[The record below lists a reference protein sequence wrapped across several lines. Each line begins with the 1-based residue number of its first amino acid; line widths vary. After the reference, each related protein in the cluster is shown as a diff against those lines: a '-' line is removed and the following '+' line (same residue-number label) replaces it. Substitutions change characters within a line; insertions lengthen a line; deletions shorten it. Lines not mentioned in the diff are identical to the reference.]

1 MNAVVLA
8 AIGLVALFAGYRF
21 YSRFM
26 AEKIYQLDP
35 NFETP
40 SPAMRDDID
49 YVPTN
54 RIVLWGHHF
63 TAVAGA
69 APIIGP
75 SIAVVWGWL
84 PAFLWVV
91 IGTMFFAGVHDFGAI
106 WASVRNKGLSVGSLT
121 GEVVSHRARNLFM
134 IVVFFLLLMVN
145 AVFAVAIAV
154 AFIDTPASVIPA
166 WTAVFVA
173 VGIGI
178 LLYRVGV
185 GITWPTVVGTII
197 LYAVIYLGELLPVTL
212 TEAAGVAPAA
222 QWILILFAYA
232 AVASMLPVW
241 LLLQPRDYINGI
253 QLFVGLGILY
263 GAVFIAA
270 PAVVAPAIN
279 PNVPPA
285 TPPIMPLLFVTIACG
300 AISGFHGLVSSGTT
314 SKQLNKETDA
324 RFVGYLG
331 SLGEGALAIV
341 AIIAVTAGFSMVEWE
356 AAYSNAESFGAVG
369 GISAF
374 VEGGSRIA
382 AAGLGLPI
390 SFAQTLLAV
399 MAVLFAGTT
408 MDAGVR
414 LQRYIVQEW
423 GAIYNIPPL
432 QNGYVATGIA
442 VGACLV
448 LAFGAGGRGRNRRH
462 DHLAAVRHDEP
473 VARGA
478 DAARHQRHA
487 RQAGTAGALHADPDG
502 LCHDDGAARRALPTQ
517 QPLHRGE
524 LRARRDRRGDRHHG
538 DLRHARSGLCPDARA
553 ARGGGHGGVV
563 AEAAP
568 RQPRLRISHA
578 MSAPRRETFRTL
590 LREFYMAPYRGA
602 VARARR
608 DEDDLFMLFVFAE
621 LMGVP
626 NPATYYTL
634 ELQPILLERFHDWHT
649 RMGLEHS
656 PLDHFRCC

>member
-8 AIGLVALFAGYRF
+8 VIGLVAVFSGYRF
-21 YSRFM
+21 YSKFVS
-26 AEKIYQLDP
+26 EKIYRLDP
-35 NFETP
+35 DFKTP
-40 SPAMRDDID
+40 AHAMRDDID

-54 RIVLWGHHF
+54 RVVLWGHHF

-106 WASVRNKGLSVGSLT
+106 WASVRNRALSVGSLT

-145 AVFAVAIAV
+145 AVFAVAISD
-154 AFIDTPASVIPA
+154 AFIATPASVIPA
-166 WTAVFVA
+166 WSAIVVA
-173 VGIGI
+173 VAIGV

-197 LYAVIYLGELLPVTL
+197 LYLVIALGEIVPVELP
-212 TEAAGVAPAA
+212 ASIAGLGPAA
-222 QWILILFAYA
+222 QWIVILFAYA

-263 GAVFIAA
+263 GAVLIAS
-270 PAVVAPAIN
+270 PTVVAPAIN

-331 SLGEGALAIV
+331 SLGEGTLAIV
-341 AIIAVTAGFSMVEWE
+341 AIIAATAGFSTLADWE
-356 AAYSNAESFGAVG
+356 AFYVVRPDNPDFTFANLG
-369 GISAF
+369 GVTAF
-374 VEGGSRIA
+374 VQGGARIA
-382 AAGLGLPI
+382 ADGLGLPVG
-390 SFAQTLLAV
+390 FAQTLLTV

-423 GAIYNIPPL
+423 GTIYKIPAL
-432 QNGYVATGIA
+432 TNGYTATSVA

-448 LAFGAGGRGRNRRH
+448 LAFGAGGADGSGGMVIWPLFGTTNQLLAGLTLLVISVMLVKLRRPSRYT
-462 DHLAAVRHDEP
+462 LTPMVFVTTMALLSALYQLQ
-473 VARGA
+473 GLY
-478 DAARHQRHA
+478 
-487 RQAGTAGALHADPDG
+487 TAGNYLLVAIDIVIIITAIFVMLEAASALMRE
-502 LCHDDGAARRALPTQ
+502 RRA
-517 QPLHRGE
+517 
-524 LRARRDRRGDRHHG
+524 
-538 DLRHARSGLCPDARA
+538 A
-553 ARGGGHGGVV
+553 A
-563 AEAAP
+563 A
-568 RQPRLRISHA
+568 
-578 MSAPRRETFRTL
+578 
-590 LREFYMAPYRGA
+590 GA
-602 VARARR
+602 
-608 DEDDLFMLFVFAE
+608 
-621 LMGVP
+621 
-626 NPATYYTL
+626 
-634 ELQPILLERFHDWHT
+634 H
-649 RMGLEHS
+649 
-656 PLDHFRCC
+656 